1 MLSRLTEIKG
11 VGDKVAERLVA
22 YYGTEGEAIRSISA
36 LEFDQLLSV
45 GLPPQ
50 KLLEAAR
57 GAYAAARGF
66 EYVNLFGTS
75 EAREVYTK
83 VQEVL
88 KGYAATEYGRL
99 RLALFYPTLD
109 EGELEGR
116 FRQVAE
122 GIRLVEALGGERLRE
137 LVGALGEL
145 RPMPR
150 RVKRKRLACV
160 LATEDRELHAR
171 LTKEYSDMVQVL
183 LIEGP
188 EDLEYLGG
196 HGEVRYAQGREARY
210 TAQLESIPQV
220 EVVAGVREEDI
231 IPEAT
236 LAFFEENKA
245 PIIACARIFRL
256 LEEAGLDIKPPMDR
270 EALRGIAARLEALGA
285 EGGGDGGARFRTAS
299 QSFPRVLEE
308 CTAAAN
314 REVQDRLGNVS
325 VEGRAV
331 LEILSK
337 AGGSGDLYR
346 HLPKDF
352 AKALKDVAARWEKT
366 CAERLGL
373 GDETLLFTGLLAGEM
388 RYPLEASEER
398 NKEIE
403 EWLLREAARAG
414 LKARR
419 ELARYLGGQRENI
432 ARTVAKALELDL
444 LLALGRFSVAHG
456 AKVPRFSRS
465 RGIGFIGAKHL
476 LLAAGGQEVQPVS
489 YCLGESGVKL
499 KGSNGERAVVITGAN
514 SGGKTSLLE
523 TIAQIQVMAQ
533 SGLPV
538 LAEEAQI
545 PLLEKVYYFG
555 KGRGDTSAGAFEALL
570 RAFAG
575 LGQGG
580 GKRLILA
587 DEIEA
592 VTEPGAAAKI
602 ISALLEWF
610 MDQEGVLVALVT
622 HLGMEIEP
630 VDGVRVDGIEATGLD
645 EALNLVVDRN
655 PVLNRIARSTPELI
669 LEKLSRSERGDEA
682 FYRYIIE
689 RFKRMPAGPGQR

>member
-36 LEFDQLLSV
+36 LEFDQLLAV
-45 GLPPQ
+45 GLPLQ
-50 KLLEAAR
+50 KLLEVAR
-57 GAYAAARGF
+57 GAYAAVRGF

-75 EAREVYTK
+75 EAREVYAK

-116 FRQVAE
+116 FRQVEE
-122 GIRLVEALGGERLRE
+122 GVRLVEASGEERLRE

-145 RPMPR
+145 KPMPR

-171 LTKEYSDMVQVL
+171 LTKEYSDIVQVL

-196 HGEVRYAQGREARY
+196 YGEVRYAQGREARY

-245 PIIACARIFRL
+245 PIVACARIFRL
-256 LEEAGLDIKPPMDR
+256 LEEAGIGMEPPMDR
-270 EALRGIAARLEALGA
+270 EALRGIAARLEALG
-285 EGGGDGGARFRTAS
+285 DGSVEGARFRTAS
-299 QSFPRVLEE
+299 QSFPKILEE

-314 REVQDRLGNVS
+314 GEVQERLGNVS

-337 AGGSGDLYR
+337 AGESGDLYR

-352 AKALKDVAARWEKT
+352 AKALKDVAARWERT

-373 GDETLLFTGLLAGEM
+373 GDEALLFTGLLAGEM

-414 LKARR
+414 LKARQ
-419 ELARYLGGQRENI
+419 ELARYLGGQKENI
-432 ARTVAKALELDL
+432 ARTIAKALELDL

-456 AKVPRFSRS
+456 AKVPRFSGPQ
-465 RGIGFIGAKHL
+465 GIGFIGARHL
-476 LLAAGGQEVQPVS
+476 LLAAGGQDVQPVS
-489 YCLGESGVKL
+489 YCLGESGVML
-499 KGSNGERAVVITGAN
+499 EGSNGERAVVITGAN

-610 MDQEGVLVALVT
+610 RDQEGVLVALVT
-622 HLGMEIEP
+622 HLGSEIEP
-630 VDGVRVDGIEATGLD
+630 LEGVRVDGIEATGLD

-669 LEKLSRSERGDEA
+669 LERLSRSERGDSA
-682 FYRYIIE
+682 FYRHIME
-689 RFKRMPAGPGQR
+689 RFKSGPEPL